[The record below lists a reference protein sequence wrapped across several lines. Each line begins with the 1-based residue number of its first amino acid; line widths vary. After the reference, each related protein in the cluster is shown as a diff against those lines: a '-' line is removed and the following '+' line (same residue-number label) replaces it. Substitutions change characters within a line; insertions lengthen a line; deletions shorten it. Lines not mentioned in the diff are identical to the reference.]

1 MEKFIKLNT
10 TDNGPVLINAD
21 AMSTLKTRA
30 SFDSIVG
37 NYGSR
42 RQFQFYLPQKVSGSH
57 TPVFFLGT
65 ATGHASNKVID
76 STANFTSTVQVGD
89 IVENVDT
96 TTQSFVT
103 AIDSDFQLTI
113 HQNGLWSPHVNYK
126 VIKNS
131 ILQDTSAD
139 FINDGV
145 LQVGDVVSVAGGLS
159 AIIDSMTATTLTLGG
174 YQNNAPTGFAYAQD
188 SSGNNAYNSNLS
200 YAGQSY
206 AVPYMGD
213 YSVEK
218 AIKNAIIKS
227 ETNRNVNNLVEVI
240 TKSPI
245 TSVNI

>member
-1 MEKFIKLNT
+1 MEKFIKINT
-10 TDNGPVLINAD
+10 TEKGPILVNAD
-21 AMSTLKTRA
+21 AIA
-30 SFDSIVG
+30 SVYTMPSYDVVRC
-37 NYGSR
+37 NYSSNR
-42 RQFQFYLPQKVSGSH
+42 RFNLTLPQKASGN
-57 TPVFFLGT
+57 TTAVFFLGT
-65 ATGHASNKVID
+65 ATGHASSKVID